1 MLKEFKNTQR
11 ITRNKENDTET
22 KWECEQED
30 RFFFFFTKKEPT
42 RNFGTEKYNNWIEK
56 FTRVIITD
64 SNRKKKE

>member
-30 RFFFFFTKKEPT
+30 RFFFFLQKKNQLEILELK
-42 RNFGTEKYNNWIEK
+42 N
-56 FTRVIITD
+56 IITELKN
-64 SNRKKKE
+64 SLEWS